1 MSPPSHSRATPTP
14 VPSPQ
19 GGGERKSRDATEP
32 LLEIDDLKVTFHG
45 DAGRTT
51 RAVDGVSLSLARGR
65 TLGVVGES
73 GCGKSVTFLAVM
85 GLLPKRTAQVSGRI
99 RFDGL
104 DLLTLPDA
112 RLRDLRG
119 DRLAM
124 IFQEPMTS
132 LNPSYTIGEQIIE
145 VLVRHR
151 GLGRR
156 DARRQAIEMLA
167 RVRIPAPAERIDDFP
182 HQLSGGMR
190 QRAMIAIALACGPEL
205 IIADEPTTALDVTI
219 QAQILALMR
228 DLKAATD
235 AAIVLV
241 SHDLGVV
248 AEVADDVAVMYAGE
262 VVEQAPVEALFAAPE
277 HPYTVGLMGSLPRLD
292 QKADRL
298 AVIDGM
304 VPDMRAPPA
313 GCRFSPRCPFADDTC
328 RTTPPPIARLAEA
341 RWSRCHKAPLEG
353 LLG

>member
-1 MSPPSHSRATPTP
+1 M
-14 VPSPQ
+14 Q
-19 GGGERKSRDATEP
+19 GYAAGVWLRNDAAMTAP
-32 LLEIDDLKVTFHG
+32 LLAIENLKVTFHG
-45 DAGRTT
+45 DAGRLTH
-51 RAVDGVSLSLARGR
+51 AVDGVSLALQRGR

-73 GCGKSVTFLAVM
+73 GSGKSVTFLAVM
-85 GLLPKRTAQVSGRI
+85 GLLPRRTSEVSGRI

-104 DLLTLPDA
+104 DLLTLPDPQ
-112 RLRDLRG
+112 LRDLRG

-145 VLVRHR
+145 VFMRHR
-151 GLGRR
+151 GLARR
-156 DARRQAIEMLA
+156 DARRQAVEMLR
-167 RVRIPAPAERIDDFP
+167 RVRIPAPEERIDDFP

-190 QRAMIAIALACGPEL
+190 QRAMIAIALACEPAL

-235 AAIVLV
+235 AAIVLIT
-241 SHDLGVV
+241 HDLGVV
-248 AEVADDVAVMYAGE
+248 AEVCDDVAVMYAGE
-262 VVEQAPVEALFAAPE
+262 VVEQAPVEALFSAPE

-292 QKADRL
+292 QQADRL
-298 AVIDGM
+298 AVIDGV
-304 VPDMRAPPA
+304 VPDMTAPPA
-313 GCRFSPRCPFADDTC
+313 GCRFAPRCPFADETC
-328 RTTPPPIARLAEA
+328 RTTPPPVVPIADA

-353 LLG
+353 LVPTV

>member
-1 MSPPSHSRATPTP
+1 MSS
-14 VPSPQ
+14 
-19 GGGERKSRDATEP
+19 
-32 LLEIDDLKVTFHG
+32 LLEIDNLKVVFHG

-51 RAVDGVSLSLARGR
+51 RAVDGVSLSVRRGR

-85 GLLPKRTAQVSGRI
+85 GLLPARSAQVTGRI

-104 DLLTLPDA
+104 DLLTLPDPQ
-112 RLRDLRG
+112 LRDLRG

-132 LNPSYTIGEQIIE
+132 LNPSYTIGEQIME
-145 VLVRHR
+145 VFIRHR
-151 GLGRR
+151 GLTRR
-156 DARRQAIEMLA
+156 EARRQALEMLR
-167 RVRIPAPAERIDDFP
+167 RVRIPAPEERIDDFP
-182 HQLSGGMR
+182 HRLSGGMR
-190 QRAMIAIALACGPEL
+190 QRAMIAIALACEPAL

-235 AAIVLV
+235 AAIVLIT
-241 SHDLGVV
+241 HDLGVV
-248 AEVADDVAVMYAGE
+248 AEVCDDVAVMYAGE

-292 QKADRL
+292 QKADQL
-298 AVIDGM
+298 AVIDGV
-304 VPDMRAPPA
+304 VPDMTAPPV
-313 GCRFSPRCPFADDTC
+313 GCRFAPRCPFADDAC
-328 RTTPPPIARLAEA
+328 RAAPPPIVRLGEQHL
-341 RWSRCHKAPLEG
+341 SRCFKVPLEG
-353 LLG
+353 LVPPV

>member
-1 MSPPSHSRATPTP
+1 MPS
-14 VPSPQ
+14 
-19 GGGERKSRDATEP
+19 
-32 LLEIDDLKVTFHG
+32 LLEIDNLKVTFHG

-51 RAVDGVSLSLARGR
+51 RAVDGVSLSLKRGR

-85 GLLPKRTAQVSGRI
+85 GLLPKRSAQVSGRI
-99 RFDGL
+99 AFDGR

-112 RLRDLRG
+112 ALRDLRG

-145 VLVRHR
+145 VFVRHR
-151 GLGRR
+151 GLSRTE
-156 DARRQAIEMLA
+156 ARRQAIEMLA
-167 RVRIPAPAERIDDFP
+167 KVRIPAPAERIDDFP
-182 HQLSGGMR
+182 HQLSGGLR

-235 AAIVLV
+235 AAIVLIT
-241 SHDLGVV
+241 HDLGVV
-248 AEVADDVAVMYAGE
+248 AEVTDDVAVMYAGE

-292 QKADRL
+292 QKAERL
-298 AVIDGM
+298 AVIEGA
-304 VPDMRAPPA
+304 VPDMSAPPA
-313 GCRFSPRCPFADDTC
+313 GCRFAPRCPFADKTC
-328 RTTPPPIARLAEA
+328 RTVPPPIVRLGDA

-353 LLG
+353 LVA